1 MIRRTVIRVAGMDEE
16 GTDDEEDR
24 QMDEKRG
31 DEGSD
36 SVEKRNTVVVEEKGA
51 RQGEEDDD
59 VAETIN
65 DGVTGTESPT
75 KPDPIND
82 GYTIMDVTLNSLA
95 CFNSGNNNQKED
107 FSGQLEEI
115 DREILKFDNVHVSGV
130 ILADNTPKEGVG
142 LQKGY
147 NIDGLGEVGLQKGH
161 SVNGLGGVGHNL
173 SNEAG
178 KEKLMPQKRTWVRRK
193 QNRGEPSGNASSVLK
208 KRVSRED
215 AAETEFIE
223 GCRKKQTMENFSAAA
238 EAGSQPRR
246 VQ

>member
-1 MIRRTVIRVAGMDEE
+1 MDEE
-16 GTDDEEDR
+16 GTDDEDDR
-24 QMDEKRG
+24 QMDGKRG

-36 SVEKRNTVVVEEKGA
+36 FVEKRNTMAVKEKGA

-75 KPDPIND
+75 NPDPIND

-95 CFNSGNNNQKED
+95 RLNSGNNNQKED

-130 ILADNTPKEGVG
+130 NLADSAPKEGVG
-142 LQKGY
+142 LQKGH
-147 NIDGLGEVGLQKGH
+147 NIYGLGEVGLQEVH
-161 SVNGLGGVGHNL
+161 SVNGLGDVGHNL

-178 KEKLMPQKRTWVRRK
+178 KEKLMTQKRTWVRRE

-215 AAETEFIE
+215 DAETEFVE
-223 GCRKKQTMENFSAAA
+223 GCRKKQTMENLSVAA

>member
-1 MIRRTVIRVAGMDEE
+1 
-16 GTDDEEDR
+16 
-24 QMDEKRG
+24 MDEKRG

-208 KRVSRED
+208 KRVDYRSSLD
-215 AAETEFIE
+215 LIE
-223 GCRKKQTMENFSAAA
+223 AVVEQGSAFTVAFFSTIAW
-238 EAGSQPRR
+238 SIWQRRNKIR
-246 VQ
+246 VQQPSWPLHEIGKRAKELLCIC